1 MIPVIIGAAAL
12 AAGVTGYALG
22 KSDTPKKV
30 VVNTVTKKAEVSE
43 DYVKWQLDR
52 AGKDCSQS
60 GGSTQTNDDFES
72 DFKRIDSMF
81 AKGATNSAW
90 NALESL
96 ERRARNLRNAKAM
109 HKVADYYQRFSAYE
123 KAFGCRDE
131 ANTFQTQTSSG
142 GAFDSDF
149 AKIEEMIA
157 DDLGDSFIGRN
168 LDELRLRARSQR
180 DAVAMRKIADYYDR
194 IYAYHR
200 ASLSREEAKTF

>member
-12 AAGVTGYALG
+12 AAGAAGYALG

-60 GGSTQTNDDFES
+60 GGSAQINDAFES

-81 AKGATNSAW
+81 ATGATNSAW

-109 HKVADYYQRFSAYE
+109 HKVADYYQRFSVYE

-131 ANTFQTQTSSG
+131 ANTF
-142 GAFDSDF
+142 
-149 AKIEEMIA
+149 
-157 DDLGDSFIGRN
+157 
-168 LDELRLRARSQR
+168 
-180 DAVAMRKIADYYDR
+180 
-194 IYAYHR
+194 
-200 ASLSREEAKTF
+200 

>member
-12 AAGVTGYALG
+12 AAGAAGYALG

-52 AGKDCSQS
+52 ARKDFSQ
-60 GGSTQTNDDFES
+60 
-72 DFKRIDSMF
+72 
-81 AKGATNSAW
+81 
-90 NALESL
+90 
-96 ERRARNLRNAKAM
+96 
-109 HKVADYYQRFSAYE
+109 
-123 KAFGCRDE
+123 
-131 ANTFQTQTSSG
+131 SG

-157 DDLGDSFIGRN
+157 DDLADSFIGRN